1 MTTAIFGVSFDIQG
15 VWNMDPHLIVIYSPA
30 EEIKQIFHG
39 VLGDLADINFLP
51 GNNVHERIKLLN
63 AADVIVSLS
72 FSKKEIDPREIFHL
86 PNLRFIQL
94 VYAGADNIPFNL
106 IPEDIILASNVGGF
120 AEPVA
125 EHVLA
130 LVLALAK
137 NIMPNHRML
146 CEGKFDRTGYNWEL
160 RGGVCAIIGFGGN
173 GKAIARTMQALG
185 MKIFGIN
192 RSGTTDAPIESVGKV
207 SDLKKA
213 LETSAVVVITT
224 PLNRETRDL
233 IGKNELEWM
242 QEDAILINV
251 GRGDVINQKALY
263 DHLKSHPKFR
273 VGIDT
278 WWSEPADRG
287 ALALDFPF
295 FELPNIIGSP
305 HCADH
310 VPQSMLSATRKALE
324 NVKRF
329 LLGNNIR
336 GVLDR
341 NDYRIIS
348 R

>member
-1 MTTAIFGVSFDIQG
+1 MKNSILVSYSPDEDIQ
-15 VWNMDPHLIVIYSPA
+15 P
-30 EEIKQIFHG
+30 IFFE

-51 GNNVHERIKLLN
+51 GNNVHKRIKLLN
-63 AADVIVSLS
+63 AAEVIFALS
-72 FSKKEIDPREIFHL
+72 FSKKEIDPREISHL

-106 IPEDIILASNVGGF
+106 ISEDIILACNVGAF
-120 AEPVA
+120 AEPIA

-137 NIMPNHRML
+137 NIMPNYRML
-146 CEGKFDRTGYNWEL
+146 CEGKFDRTGFNQEL

-173 GKAIARTMQALG
+173 GKAIARTMQAIG

-192 RSGTTDAPIESVGKV
+192 RSGTTDAPVEFVGKA

-213 LETSAVVVITT
+213 LEISEVVVVTA

-233 IGKNELEWM
+233 IGRKELKWM
-242 QEDAILINV
+242 KEDAILINV
-251 GRGDVINQKALY
+251 GRGEVINQKSLY
-263 DHLKSHPKFR
+263 EHLKSHPNFR
-273 VGIDT
+273 AGIDT

-295 FELPNIIGSP
+295 LELPNIIGSP

-310 VPQSMLSATRKALE
+310 VPQSMPRATRKALE
-324 NVKRF
+324 NVRRF

-341 NDYRIIS
+341 DDYRLLDKEHE
-348 R
+348 